1 MVNFVTPSRYD
12 QALADKG
19 MSVAVDEAGAYYGTF
34 DVKCY
39 DAFSPFFKVA
49 RERYERVHKAAI
61 KLLKTDQEKSIH
73 QFVHL
78 AMFGWKD
85 INDENG
91 PVRFTK
97 ELAFE
102 YLTQTEVGLY
112 VFAELYH
119 QASNIENFK
128 AIPDDELVDAPSED
142 PDAVDPM
149 KSVGEV
155 AGN

>member
-12 QALADKG
+12 QSLAEKG
-19 MSVAVDEAGAYYGTF
+19 ITVAVDEAGVYYGSF

-49 RERYERVHKAAI
+49 RERYDRTHKAAI

-78 AMFGWKD
+78 AMFGWND

-97 ELAFE
+97 EHAFE
-102 YLTQTEVGLY
+102 YLTNTEVGLY

-119 QASNIENFK
+119 QASNIDNFK
-128 AIPDDELVDAPSED
+128 AVPEDELVEAPAED
-142 PDAVDPM
+142 LEAVDPM

-155 AGN
+155 SGN

>member
-12 QALADKG
+12 QSLADKG
-19 MSVAVDEAGAYYGTF
+19 ISIAVEEAGNYYGTF

-49 RERYERVHKAAI
+49 RERYDRVHKAAI
-61 KLLKTDQEKSIH
+61 KLLKSDQEKSIH

-78 AMFGWKD
+78 AMFGWSD

-91 PVRFTK
+91 PVKFTK

-128 AIPDDELVDAPSED
+128 AVPEEELVEAPEED

-149 KSVGEV
+149 LSADTIAK
-155 AGN
+155 N